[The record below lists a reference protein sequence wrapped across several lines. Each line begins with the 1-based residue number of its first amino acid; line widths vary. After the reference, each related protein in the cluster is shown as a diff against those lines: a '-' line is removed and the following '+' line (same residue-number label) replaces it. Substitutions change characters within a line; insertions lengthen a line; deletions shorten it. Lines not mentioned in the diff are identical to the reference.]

1 MAFSREL
8 CSKLLR
14 FEFHKWCPVRSSG
27 VVSSNC
33 LTDLSQQICFLPW
46 TTGRRPSSNMVRKC
60 LVYLCVYGNDLFKI
74 RSSYLITIVFMLIT
88 AAVLAEICSA
98 LPLSGSIYI
107 WAAESAG
114 PKYAR
119 FFGFVVAW
127 WACTAW
133 MTFAA
138 GNCQVRLQMTIV
150 FASCLMLLL
159 FVNLD
164 DHKLYSITS
173 KRLRS

>member
-1 MAFSREL
+1 M
-8 CSKLLR
+8 
-14 FEFHKWCPVRSSG
+14 W
-27 VVSSNC
+27 
-33 LTDLSQQICFLPW
+33 
-46 TTGRRPSSNMVRKC
+46 
-60 LVYLCVYGNDLFKI
+60 
-74 RSSYLITIVFMLIT
+74 IT

-119 FFGFVVAW
+119 FFGFLVAW

-138 GNCQVRLQMTIV
+138 GNCLVSGL
-150 FASCLMLLL
+150 AAL
-159 FVNLD
+159 
-164 DHKLYSITS
+164 
-173 KRLRS
+173 